1 MSSIRFCCLFIA
13 FCSLSVFGATGQNA
27 PQATASLSQ
36 STMAPGDAATLTIE
50 VSGINK
56 IDPPDS
62 IAANG
67 LTIHYN
73 GYRQNTRI
81 TNNQVI
87 QSVSL
92 MYTVEARNAGT
103 FTIPS
108 VGVRTDA
115 GEIKTQPL
123 TLTVQPATAGAKVPA
138 EGGAMAVAS
147 IEVPKKTVYL
157 GESVPV
163 EVRVYFDQR
172 IRAQIEEMPV
182 LEGDGFSK
190 VKFPRPRQEMARK
203 GGREFDVWTFRTTIS
218 PGKAGAVKL
227 GPMEV
232 SYLAS
237 IPRAKR
243 NRSRPPFDLFDDS
256 FFDDAF
262 SAFRQMERRKVTA
275 EAIDL
280 EVKPLPAAGRPEGF
294 SGAVGKFQMSVEG
307 NPKRVKV
314 GDPITLKMQISGT
327 GNFDR
332 VNAPVLVDPSGWH
345 PYDPSDN
352 FKPNDELST
361 SGIKA
366 FEMAV
371 VPEERKTQMPQ
382 VRFSYFDPESGKYVT
397 LKSDPAALV
406 VEGAPSAPAPPKTT
420 IATEPAPEAPA
431 PVAAPAPETVK
442 DIVGLKYEM
451 GTRRDSFAPLYRT
464 RVFWLAQALP
474 MLAFLTLLGLRF
486 LRKDEATTRAAGLRK
501 ERADLWRKLRSES
514 DEAEFFQ
521 AAARLVQIQTALT
534 DGRPAASVDAA
545 AARSA
550 RELDA
555 ETVAGITEIFNAR
568 DERVFAGVARGDGR
582 LDAETRTRV
591 FATLERFEKCHAKN

>member
-1 MSSIRFCCLFIA
+1 MTSIRFCCLFIA
-13 FCSLSVFGATGQNA
+13 FCSLAVFTAAAQNR

-36 STMAPGDAATLTIE
+36 TTMAPGDAAALTIE
-50 VSGINK
+50 VSGINR

-62 IAANG
+62 ISASG
-67 LTIHYN
+67 LDIRYN
-73 GYRQNTRI
+73 GHRQNTRI

-87 QSVSL
+87 QSVSF

-108 VGVRTDA
+108 VSVRTDA
-115 GEIKTQPL
+115 GELKTQPL
-123 TLTVQPATAGAKVPA
+123 TLTVRATTPGSRTPS
-138 EGGAMAVAS
+138 GDGAMAFAS
-147 IEVPKKTVYL
+147 IDVPKKTVYL

-163 EVRVYFDQR
+163 EVSVYFDQR
-172 IRAQIEEMPV
+172 IRARIEEMPV
-182 LEGDGFSK
+182 LEGEGFTK
-190 VKFPRPRQEMARK
+190 VKFPRPRQGMTRRD
-203 GGREFDVWTFRTTIS
+203 GREFEVLTFRTTIS
-218 PGKAGAVKL
+218 PGKAGTVKL

-232 SYLAS
+232 QFLAS
-237 IPRAKR
+237 IPRARR
-243 NRSRPPFDLFDDS
+243 NRPRSPLDLFDDS
-256 FFDDAF
+256 FFDDPFGAF
-262 SAFRQMERRKVTA
+262 GQLERRKITA
-275 EAIDL
+275 EVVEL

-361 SGIKA
+361 SGTKV

-371 VPEERKTQMPQ
+371 VPEEKKTQMPQ
-382 VRFSYFDPESGKYVT
+382 VRFSYFDPDSAKYVT
-397 LKSDPAALV
+397 LKSEPVALV
-406 VEGAPSAPAPPKTT
+406 VEGAPSAPAPPRAAG
-420 IATEPAPEAPA
+420 ATEPPPEAPA
-431 PVAAPAPETVK
+431 PAPPPETVK
-442 DIVGLKYEM
+442 DIEGLKYEM
-451 GTRRDSFAPLYRT
+451 GVRRSSFAPLYRT
-464 RVFWLAQALP
+464 RVFWLAQAVP
-474 MLAFLTLLGLRF
+474 LLGLLALLGVRF
-486 LRKDEATTRAAGLRK
+486 LRKDEATTRAAVLRK

-521 AAARLVQIQTALT
+521 TAARLVQIQTALT

-550 RELDA
+550 HALDA
-555 ETVAGITEIFNAR
+555 ETAAGITEIFNAR
-568 DERVFAGVARGDGR
+568 DERVFAGAGRGDGG
-582 LDAETRTRV
+582 LDADTRARV
-591 FATLERFEKCHAKN
+591 FTTLERFEKCHAKN